1 MRQWLALLILA
12 FCMASVSWAQGA
24 REVTEC
30 ADAPQ
35 GYVVRCGYV
44 TLPQDYE
51 APDRGSVKIYYAQ
64 IHSNNP
70 LKQPDPLVYLVGGPG
85 SSGSNLMSTS
95 FNAYLSAFAHDRD
108 IIVIDQRG
116 TGLSHPALYCG
127 EVVYRLP
134 EILQSRHSLHAEL
147 ILNILTQCH
156 QRLSQ
161 QNIHFETFNSATNAR
176 DVVNVMLALGYER
189 WNLVGVSYGS
199 RLALAMMRDYP
210 QYLRSVILD
219 SVYPPQADIYFD
231 AYFSGERALQAL
243 FDACRSSASCDERYP
258 DLESTF
264 YNLYHRLNAKPL
276 IATYTPPRYQTL
288 EIELSGFRL
297 YDWVFSW
304 LYDVNYIRQ
313 IPRLLYDLEG
323 GRLEEALKIGVAH
336 EAAMRDM
343 NLGMHYTVQCQE
355 EYISAPFRD
364 YASIIAR
371 FPHLSGFLSYPVEG
385 SATLGRLCELW
396 QAKPRPRSANSA
408 VESDIPALLLSGNFD
423 PITPPAYADLA
434 FETLTLSYNYVLP
447 HVGHGVLRSDD
458 CAIAIALEFIAEP
471 MREPDSGCIAES
483 AAIDFD

>member
-1 MRQWLALLILA
+1 MRQRLALLILA
-12 FCMASVSWAQGA
+12 FCMASVSGAQGT
-24 REVTEC
+24 REATEC
-30 ADAPQ
+30 ADVPY
-35 GYVVRCGYV
+35 GYVARCGYV

-51 APDRGSVKIYYAQ
+51 APARGSIEIYYTQ

-85 SSGSNLMSTS
+85 SSGSRLLPTS
-95 FNAYLSAFAHDRD
+95 FNAYLGAFARERD

-127 EVVYRLP
+127 EAVYRLP

-156 QRLSQ
+156 QRLAQ
-161 QNIHFETFNSATNAR
+161 QNIQFETFHSAYNAR

-231 AYFSGERALQAL
+231 AYFSAERALQAL
-243 FDACRSSASCDERYP
+243 FEACRSSKSCDERYP

-276 IATYTPPRYQTL
+276 MAAYTPPRYQTL

-304 LYDVNYIRQ
+304 LYDVNFIRL

-323 GRLEEALKIGVAH
+323 GQLEEALMIGVAH
-336 EAAMRDM
+336 EATLRDM

-385 SATLGRLCELW
+385 SATLGRLCDLW
-396 QAKPRPRSANSA
+396 QAKPRPPSANSPI
-408 VESDIPALLLSGNFD
+408 ESDIPALLLSGNFD

-458 CAIAIALEFIAEP
+458 CALAIALEFIAEP
-471 MREPDSGCIAES
+471 MREPDSGCIARTQPIE
-483 AAIDFD
+483 FE